1 MPCQVT
7 DRRRFSN
14 KPTLTRPTGYV
25 FSAPTKIAADREG
38 RGKARRPEAR
48 SGFVRTGG
56 VKVPNIRRCFCT
68 SPNLSVRLLVFGF
81 RRCFGFCHSSL
92 VISLRVSLVT
102 LIQKHHFHPAFFR
115 FVDAFQETGNLPGGR
130 FG

>member
-1 MPCQVT
+1 VPCKVT

-25 FSAPTKIAADREG
+25 FSAPNQDRG
-38 RGKARRPEAR
+38 RQGRERKSPPPR

-102 LIQKHHFHPAFFR
+102 LIQKHHFQPAFFR
-115 FVDAFQETGNLPGGR
+115 FVDAFQETGN
-130 FG
+130 